1 MSEGIGEHMTKEKIV
16 SRIVET
22 GVVRWSPRRER
33 ATEHRVHTWVRAHIS
48 LSLPSLQVPS
58 WKMFEIYHTWT
69 DVCFTFLTIVDSYVM
84 LHARDFCVF
93 TCQCLSVTF
102 CFQLKKST
110 QPTACPCPT
119 IAEKPTRRRPTRSG
133 TKASSMR
140 EWKSAEERGER
151 EARRR
156 RRDRGEKA
164 SFHCDLF
171 ASDHLRP
178 LRTSLMCTTPST
190 PFRARHPRRRP
201 MSSETETSPTKGLLR
216 VPPLSGRWLGRSKR
230 TLCCILF
237 RDTNTEFRSTWRAT
251 EEEEEKTLRAPRRQ
265 HHGGEPRVSQSEGLV
280 STRRRKNRRQS
291 RRCRIRDVVAL
302 QRKSHRG
309 HRAHTWVRAHLS

>member
-1 MSEGIGEHMTKEKIV
+1 
-16 SRIVET
+16 
-22 GVVRWSPRRER
+22 
-33 ATEHRVHTWVRAHIS
+33 
-48 LSLPSLQVPS
+48 
-58 WKMFEIYHTWT
+58 
-69 DVCFTFLTIVDSYVM
+69 
-84 LHARDFCVF
+84 
-93 TCQCLSVTF
+93 
-102 CFQLKKST
+102 
-110 QPTACPCPT
+110 
-119 IAEKPTRRRPTRSG
+119 
-133 TKASSMR
+133 MR

-156 RRDRGEKA
+156 RRDREEKA

-216 VPPLSGRWLGRSKR
+216 VPPQRGRWLGRSKR
-230 TLCCILF
+230 TLCYILF

-251 EEEEEKTLRAPRRQ
+251 EEEEKTLRAPRRQ

-280 STRRRKNRRQS
+280 STRRGKNRQQS
-291 RRCRIRDVVAL
+291 RRCRIREVVAL
-302 QRKSHRG
+302 QRKSTG